1 MTLKSNP
8 TFFASCSKHLEELL
22 EGEARTFG
30 CENITQQNGGVSF
43 NSSHETCLEFLL
55 HTRIASRVFMKTSD
69 FSIQSLN
76 ELYGQVKSH
85 SWQNVFSLNQTF
97 KIKTIFDPA
106 AKRIFKNSILF
117 SQKAKDGIVD
127 HFREKTSKRPSVD
140 TQDPDISIL
149 IRVEEVSEKK
159 WKVTFYLDL
168 CHLPL
173 SQRGYRQNSGE
184 APLRE
189 NLAAGIIMLTDW
201 DPDKDLFVDSMCGSG
216 TLSIEAALISAQIPP
231 TFLKIKSYIEDKNK
245 PFSFLKHRWF
255 TKNKELKEYFYKRAE
270 SLYNEIEQKIKTLS
284 KKQFYASD
292 WDNRVLKTARDN
304 FEKMNLEN
312 IIHLKKQNALKLPPP
327 NKDGKGIIICNPPY
341 GIRLGEEEKL
351 KELYRDYGENLKKN
365 FKGFRAYI
373 LTGNMNL
380 RKQISL
386 STSKRIPLYNGT
398 IECRLLKY
406 DLY

>member
-1 MTLKSNP
+1 MTLQTRPN
-8 TFFASCSKHLEELL
+8 FFASCSKHLEELL
-22 EGEARTFG
+22 EREANTFG
-30 CENITQQNGGVSF
+30 CENIERQTGGIYFS
-43 NSSHETCLEFLL
+43 SSHETCLEFLL
-55 HTRIASRVFMKTSD
+55 HSRISSRIFMKITE

-76 ELYGQVKSH
+76 ELYGKVKDH
-85 SWQNVFSLNQTF
+85 PWQNVFPLNQTF
-97 KIKTIFDPA
+97 KIKTIFDSN
-106 AKRIFKNSILF
+106 AKRSFKNSILF
-117 SQKAKDGIVD
+117 SQKAKDGVVD

-140 TQDPDISIL
+140 TQNPDISIL
-149 IRVEEVSEKK
+149 IRVEETADKR
-159 WKVTFYLDL
+159 WKVIFYLDL

-173 SQRGYRQNSGE
+173 SQRGYRKNSGE

-201 DPDKDLFVDSMCGSG
+201 DPKKDLFIDSMCGSG
-216 TLSIEAALISAQIPP
+216 TLSIEAVLISAQIPP
-231 TFLKIKSYIEDKNK
+231 TFLKIKSFVENKDK
-245 PFSFLKHRWF
+245 PFSFLKHSWF
-255 TKNKELKEYFYKRAE
+255 NKNKGLKSYFNQRVE
-270 SLYNEIEQKIKTLS
+270 SLYEEIEKKTKALS

-292 WDNRVLKTARDN
+292 WDNRVLNTARENFQKMN
-304 FEKMNLEN
+304 FENV
-312 IIHLKKQNALKLPPP
+312 IHLKKQNALKLPPP
-327 NKDGKGIIICNPPY
+327 NSEEKGIIICNPPY

-373 LTGNMNL
+373 FTGNMNL

-386 STSKRIPLYNGT
+386 STSKRIPLFNGT